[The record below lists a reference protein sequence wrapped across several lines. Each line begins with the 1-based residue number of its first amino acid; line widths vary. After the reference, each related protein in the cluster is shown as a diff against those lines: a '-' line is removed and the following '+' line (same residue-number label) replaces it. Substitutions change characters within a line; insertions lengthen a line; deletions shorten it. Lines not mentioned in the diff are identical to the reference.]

1 MAKGNRYKDARDKR
15 EGGGYVA
22 FPHEVL
28 NSVAF
33 IGLTSHARMLL
44 FDLAAQ
50 YKGNNNGDLCAAWTL
65 MKVRGWKSEETLHN
79 AKRQLLECGLI
90 AETRKGAR
98 PNKAA
103 LYGLTWFAMDECKGK
118 LDISPKA
125 FPRGRYK
132 LLEPLPPMK
141 VKNTSLA
148 TVGVVGGAG

>member
-1 MAKGNRYKDARDKR
+1 MGRSRYRGARDKR
-15 EGGGYVA
+15 EGGGFVA

-33 IGLTSHARMLL
+33 IGLTAHARMLL
-44 FDLAAQ
+44 LDLAAQ

-65 MKVRGWKSEETLHN
+65 MKKRGWKSEETLHK
-79 AKRQLLECGLI
+79 AKQQLLERGLI

-103 LYGLTWFAMDECKGK
+103 LYGLTWFDLDDCKGK
-118 LDISPKA
+118 LDISPQA
-125 FPRGRYK
+125 FPKRGY
-132 LLEPLPPMK
+132 LLFEPLPPMK

-148 TVGVVGGAG
+148 TVGVVEEAA